1 MRLRRSVRPVVAAV
15 GALVLAAGSAGTAH
29 ASATGST
36 AISSFDYAVRGATIK
51 VPVGCFLTHTI
62 KGSGK
67 RITSEFAGVDCMGV
81 AATFSRFCNWRIDF
95 AYADTGNRTYLTS
108 RGATHA
114 TCEGAPLRH
123 AAPRTLRHHGKAC
136 AKLHVNG
143 ELRAVQCHYI
153 TK

>member
-1 MRLRRSVRPVVAAV
+1 MRLRRSVRPVVPAV

-81 AATFSRFCNWRIDF
+81 AATFSRFSQSVSGMR
-95 AYADTGNRTYLTS
+95 ATSDTGMWSVSSWAIS
-108 RGATHA
+108 RSSA
-114 TCEGAPLRH
+114 
-123 AAPRTLRHHGKAC
+123 
-136 AKLHVNG
+136 
-143 ELRAVQCHYI
+143 
-153 TK
+153 